1 MHPLDALGRH
11 PSINYC
17 KCMWN
22 LTSLVIL
29 VLPTEGIVP
38 ASSNLRL
45 VDGNISSAGRLE
57 IFHNGTWG
65 TVCDDGANNTMANVV
80 CQMLGWDS
88 GGEVKYRFG
97 GGTGPIWMDDVNCSE
112 NETSLFDCQ
121 HIGWGVH
128 NCDHSEDVGIV
139 CSGKLLSPKSGIP

>member
-1 MHPLDALGRH
+1 M
-11 PSINYC
+11 
-17 KCMWN
+17 
-22 LTSLVIL
+22 
-29 VLPTEGIVP
+29 
-38 ASSNLRL
+38 
-45 VDGNISSAGRLE
+45 DGNISSAGRLE

-139 CSGKLLSPKSGIP
+139 CSGKLLFLYIFLILKIEVSLTLLLYPCWHPLDALGRHIHPSIIVNVCKTEPVL